1 MPLALDPLDA
11 AEPLTADRA
20 VGGVLLVLF
29 AGTGPLTG
37 FALIGFALTGLAL
50 TGLAL
55 IGPPGAKGSA
65 K

>member
-20 VGGVLLVLF
+20 VGGVFPVLF

-37 FALIGFALTGLAL
+37 LAL
-50 TGLAL
+50 TGFAL

>member
-37 FALIGFALTGLAL
+37 FALAGFAL

>member
-11 AEPLTADRA
+11 AEPLTAFGA
-20 VGGVLLVLF
+20 VGGVFLVLF

-37 FALIGFALTGLAL
+37 FALIG
-50 TGLAL
+50 
-55 IGPPGAKGSA
+55 PPGAKGSA